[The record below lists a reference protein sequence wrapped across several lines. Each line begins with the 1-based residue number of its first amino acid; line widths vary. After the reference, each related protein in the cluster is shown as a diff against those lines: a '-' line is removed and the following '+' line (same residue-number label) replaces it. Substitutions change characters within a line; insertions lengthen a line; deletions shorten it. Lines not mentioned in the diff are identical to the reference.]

1 MQERARNAADA
12 GQYDSAARQLQ
23 ALATSLLSKGEHAL
37 AKTALL
43 EADNLEKMHAWS
55 ESGNKEV
62 KYSTR
67 ALLLGGGAKEKKK

>member
-1 MQERARNAADA
+1 
-12 GQYDSAARQLQ
+12 
-23 ALATSLLSKGEHAL
+23 
-37 AKTALL
+37 
-43 EADNLEKMHAWS
+43 MHAWS